1 MRIRSIE
8 IQGFKSF
15 ADRTRI
21 DLHEGITGIVGPNGC
36 GKSNIVDA
44 IRWALGESSAKRLR
58 GENMEELLF
67 NGTAARPSEGFSE
80 VALTFVRENGASSI
94 EEESPLSEF
103 TEVEVT
109 RRLHRSG
116 EGEYLLNKVPCRLR
130 DVRELFVDTG
140 IGSRAYSIVEQ
151 GHISAIITAKPEDL
165 RVYFEEAAAIGK
177 FKWRRQEAEK
187 KLEAAGQNL
196 LRVQDILSEI
206 QRQMRALDRQA
217 RKAERYKKLK
227 AEQKEI
233 DLSLVKENFEELQE
247 RLQARHGELSEVK
260 EALQKFDAGLR
271 EKEAFLAQLRSRQGD
286 FQNSV
291 QSQQNLLFELHGEIQ
306 RLDQECAFL
315 EKEMERLERV
325 EEEDRGI
332 LANLGL
338 EVERCKEEVERL
350 QKELNDRVEK
360 IDGRRQEVRILEQE
374 LEETEARFKEGEER
388 LQHLSEGRF
397 EVLAEQARCRNT
409 QALLE
414 KGLEELSQRRAGSEE
429 ERQKALLEKDRV
441 NADLQKSEKRHSEAL
456 ARCKEQEDQIR
467 SMGEAEE
474 RLNEKLQRVSQQLEV
489 KTQSKLELGSRLKS
503 LRELEAEYTSY
514 EDGVRTLMKERAQGV
529 ENVVRGIVADALEV
543 PKQYELAVEA
553 ALGNRLQNMIVES
566 EEQGVA
572 AVEYLK
578 SRGVGRGTFI
588 PIQLKGIESS
598 EYTKEERAEVIAPL
612 MEAVQIRQEFA
623 PVVQFLLK
631 DAVVVKDLAVA
642 HQLWKKN
649 GHRQVLVTLEGDL
662 VDPYG
667 VVTGGRSEAT
677 SGILP
682 RRREIREL
690 EEELIAVSR
699 DCQRLETDKQN
710 LARELD
716 QIRERLRQGVTTST
730 QGTIDRRGLEQEIE
744 QLRREFQ
751 RFSEQLET
759 LHLNLQRI
767 VAGEEESQGQLEAAR
782 RSLAQA
788 TEQEGSIHQEAQSI
802 KQGLE
807 ELRPHVEAL
816 QKKLTEKKVE
826 LASEEERTESLRK
839 EFSLQVR
846 NEHELLNR
854 RSDIEARIQ
863 SYQKERERSHREH
876 EEKARISELKKV
888 EKEQKQKEFTQLQ
901 QEFTQIDSKIRALEE
916 EIRASRQQRDGEKEK
931 VHRWELEIVDWESKR
946 DRMVEAMQ
954 QKYQTDLESYEIPNP
969 ETLSPRVEREQRL
982 AELEQKLGELGEVSL
997 GALEEYGEL
1006 QRREEF
1012 LSKQKADL
1020 DQSILSL
1027 REAIRK
1033 MERTTRDRFHETY
1046 QAVNEQFKQ
1055 LFPKLFRGGRAE
1067 LVLTNPDN
1075 YAETGVDII
1084 VQPPGKKLQNIQL
1097 LSGGEKA
1104 LSALSLIFSFFLV
1117 KPSPFCL
1124 LDEVDAPL
1132 DDANIGRFTD
1142 MVREMTSRTQ
1152 FLIITHNKKTM
1163 EIANTLYGVTMQ
1175 QAGVSKLL
1183 SVNLV

>member
-1 MRIRSIE
+1 MSIA
-8 IQGFKSF
+8 G
-15 ADRTRI
+15 
-21 DLHEGITGIVGPNGC
+21 
-36 GKSNIVDA
+36 
-44 IRWALGESSAKRLR
+44 
-58 GENMEELLF
+58 
-67 NGTAARPSEGFSE
+67 
-80 VALTFVRENGASSI
+80 
-94 EEESPLSEF
+94 
-103 TEVEVT
+103 
-109 RRLHRSG
+109 
-116 EGEYLLNKVPCRLR
+116 
-130 DVRELFVDTG
+130 
-140 IGSRAYSIVEQ
+140 RAYSIVEQ

-227 AEQKEI
+227 GEQKET
-233 DLSLVKENFEELQE
+233 DLSLVKENFEELKG
-247 RLQARHGELSEVK
+247 RLQACHRELSEVK
-260 EALQKFDAGLR
+260 GALQKFDVGLR

-286 FQNSV
+286 FQKTI
-291 QSQQNLLFELHGEIQ
+291 QSRQNFLFELHGEIQ

-315 EKEMERLERV
+315 EKEIERFERV
-325 EEEDRGI
+325 EKEDRGI
-332 LANLGL
+332 LANL
-338 EVERCKEEVERL
+338 EREIEQCKEGVERL
-350 QKELNDRVEK
+350 QKELNDRVGKNDE
-360 IDGRRQEVRILEQE
+360 RRQGVRILEQE
-374 LEETEARFKEGEER
+374 LRETEVRFKEGEER

-397 EVLAEQARCRNT
+397 EVLAEQARCRNA

-414 KGLEELSQRRAGSEE
+414 KGLGELSQRRAGSEE
-429 ERQKALLEKDRV
+429 ERQRVLLEKDRV
-441 NADLQKSEKRHSEAL
+441 NADLQNSEKKHAEAL
-456 ARCKEQEDQIR
+456 ARCKEQGDQIR
-467 SMGEAEE
+467 SLGEAEE
-474 RLNEKLQRVSQQLEV
+474 GLNAKLQRVSQQLET
-489 KTQSKLELGSRLKS
+489 KTQSKLEWGSRLKS
-503 LRELEAEYTSY
+503 LRELEVGYASY
-514 EDGVRTLMKERAQGV
+514 EDGVRTLMKERAQGG

-578 SRGVGRGTFI
+578 SRGAGRGTFI
-588 PIQLKGIESS
+588 PVQLKGGESP
-598 EYTKEERAEVIAPL
+598 EYAKEERAEVIAPL
-612 MEAVQIRQEFA
+612 MEVVQAREEFA
-623 PVVQFLLK
+623 PVVQFLLR

-642 HQLWKKN
+642 HQLWKRN

-662 VDPYG
+662 VDSYG

-677 SGILP
+677 SGILV

-690 EEELIAVSR
+690 EEELIQVSR

-716 QIRERLRQGVTTST
+716 QIREKLRQGVTTST
-730 QGTIDRRGLEQEIE
+730 QGTIHLRGLEQEIE
-744 QLRREFQ
+744 QFRREFQ
-751 RFSEQLET
+751 RLSEQLET
-759 LHLNLQRI
+759 LHFNLQKI
-767 VAGEEESQGQLEAAR
+767 VAEEKENKDQLEEIQ

-788 TEQEGSIHQEAQSI
+788 TEQEGSLHAEAQSI
-802 KQGLE
+802 KQSLE
-807 ELRPHVEAL
+807 ELWPHVEAI

-839 EFSLQVR
+839 EFSLQVQK
-846 NEHELLNR
+846 EHELLNR
-854 RSDIEARIQ
+854 RSDFESRVQ
-863 SYQKERERSHREH
+863 SYQKERERAHRER
-876 EEKARISELKKV
+876 EEKVGISELKKG
-888 EKEQKQKEFTQLQ
+888 EKEQKHREFAQLQ
-901 QEFTQIDSKIRALEE
+901 QEFTQIDSSIRELEE
-916 EIRASRQQRDGEKEK
+916 EIRAARQQRDGDKEK
-931 VHRWELEIVDWESKR
+931 VHRCELEIVDLESKR
-946 DRMVEAMQ
+946 DRMIETMQ

-969 ETLSPRVEREQRL
+969 ETLSPRLEREQRL

-1033 MERTTRDRFHETY
+1033 MERTTRERFYETY
-1046 QAVNEQFKQ
+1046 QAVNEQFKL

-1175 QAGVSKLL
+1175 RPGISTRL
-1183 SVNLV
+1183 SVRFEDLQASGLLHPKLS